1 MSIPQ
6 SPQAPCPNCGQPISP
21 TAIICPFCGTAV
33 VGSDWPPP
41 PQKRASGL
49 MQTSR
54 PIAGGIAASNI
65 AAAILITF
73 NDWLVTR
80 TQPGDPT
87 LVASDFLI
95 VPFAMGIICAFCWR
109 RLGLTTGQYFLFSL
123 LNSAVALVVSGLFMA
138 EGIICLFIVSPLV
151 VLLVFAGSLLGRA
164 LFGWNNRK
172 LNLSLIPLL
181 LIVMAVD
188 SLSPH
193 EYHNSVSD
201 QVVIHASPAQVWAQI
216 ARLPADQ
223 RKAGLLAVPDGSALS
238 CGSDRARPVCR
249 ARSGAA
255 YSAGILCLTSALRSA
270 CLTRRLTFDITHQP
284 NHPEIL
290 GHAAVKRGQFLLRD
304 NGDGTTTLIG
314 TSWYELYVYP
324 SWYYDLWAR
333 SIARHVHLRVMDH
346 VKALCETSSRPVR
359 RVL

>member
-54 PIAGGIAASNI
+54 PITGGIAASNI

-138 EGIICLFIVSPLV
+138 EGIICLLIVSPLV

-181 LIVMAVD
+181 LIIMAVD

-201 QVVIHASPAQVWAQI
+201 QVVIHASPAKVWAQI
-216 ARLPADQ
+216 AAFPPIKEEPDFWLFQMGLPYPVEATTPGPFMGAERRCVFSGNLVFDE
-223 RKAGLLAVPDGSALS
+223 RITECVPNK
-238 CGSDRARPVCR
+238 
-249 ARSGAA
+249 
-255 YSAGILCLTSALRSA
+255 T
-270 CLTRRLTFDITHQP
+270 LTFDITHQP
-284 NHPEIL
+284 NYPEIL

-304 NGDGTTTLIG
+304 NGDGTTTLTG